1 MRQTNSKIESR
12 QLKRFSNKNLG
23 QAVAMG
29 KRINLATASCP
40 ECGQVGSVR
49 KIIYGMP
56 GPDFDFEKY
65 EVGGC
70 VVTGHDPQ
78 HACRE
83 CGWSGTLGKRSE

>member
-1 MRQTNSKIESR
+1 
-12 QLKRFSNKNLG
+12 
-23 QAVAMG
+23 MG
-29 KRINLATASCP
+29 KRIILATAACP
-40 ECGQVGSVR
+40 ECGQVGTVR